1 MNMLFN
7 KVLGENEKCAFLL
20 IKKLKELFGQPN
32 ISGKY
37 SIPEE
42 FGEGF
47 KENQVP
53 FIELDYNGVAHWH
66 ILLIGITVTK

>member
-1 MNMLFN
+1 MMTMLFN

-42 FGEGF
+42 FGEGQ
-47 KENQVP
+47 KEMP
-53 FIELDYNGVAHWH
+53 HDLPSPR
-66 ILLIGITVTK
+66 ILFTGIHLG